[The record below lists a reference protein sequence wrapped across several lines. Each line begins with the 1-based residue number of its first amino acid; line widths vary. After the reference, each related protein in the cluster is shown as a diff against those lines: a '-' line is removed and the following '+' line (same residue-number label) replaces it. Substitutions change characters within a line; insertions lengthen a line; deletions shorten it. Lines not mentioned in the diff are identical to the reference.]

1 LTTLYSPKKR
11 NIMPTPMRAKAMAA
25 EELAAEDLFIFFF
38 IPVAVLLMGSL

>member
-1 LTTLYSPKKR
+1 
-11 NIMPTPMRAKAMAA
+11 MAA